1 MLAPWKESY
10 DKPRQCIK
18 KQKHHFAN
26 KGLYSQSYGFSSSHL
41 WMWELDYKE
50 GWAQKNWCLRIVVLE
65 KTLESPLDC
74 KEIKWVNPEGNQPW
88 KFIGRTD
95 AEAEAPI
102 LWPLDGKS
110 QLIGKD
116 SDTGKI
122 DGTRRWGGQRMRWLD
137 SITNSMDMKLNKF
150 QEIVK
155 DRKNWYAGL
164 TDWTTSID
172 KWWILRIW
180 KTLKLLKF

>member
-1 MLAPWKESY
+1 MLAPWKKSY
-10 DKPRQCIK
+10 DQPRQHIK
-18 KQKHHFAN
+18 KQRHYFVN
-26 KGLYSQSYGFSSSHL
+26 KGPSSQSYGFSSSRV

-74 KEIKWVNPEGNQPW
+74 KEIKWVNPRGNQPW
-88 KFIGRTD
+88 IFIGRIDT
-95 AEAEAPI
+95 EAEAPI

-137 SITNSMDMKLNKF
+137 IITDSMDINLSKLC
-150 QEIVK
+150 EIVK
-155 DRKNWYAGL
+155 DREAWHAAVHGIVNSL
-164 TDWTTSID
+164 TWLSDWTTTT
-172 KWWILRIW
+172 K
-180 KTLKLLKF
+180 